1 MRFETS
7 RRRIVTVLLVATQAL
22 RSGSATAGGADEAQ
36 HATLESKAE
45 QQHIAAELLSDM
57 AKFLA
62 ALPGFEVSLVGSY
75 DAVQDSGQKIE
86 FNEVR
91 RVAVA
96 RPDRLRMEQTRS
108 DGVQDLVVFDGKTL
122 TVLNG
127 ELGVFAQ
134 APQPGS
140 IDDAVVYF
148 VRDLGMRLPLAA
160 LLTSRLPAEL
170 ETRVKAVDYVEYTEI
185 LPVPA
190 HHIAARTDTVDFQV
204 WIADGDKPL
213 PLRVVLT
220 YVNEPGQPQFRAQF
234 LDWRLQPPTGA
245 DVFRFDPPKDAR
257 QIAFAVQVPAIAGAS
272 TAAPVT
278 ESTGVQP

>member
-1 MRFETS
+1 MRLETS

-22 RSGSATAGGADEAQ
+22 SATAGGADEAQ
-36 HATLESKAE
+36 HATMESKAE
-45 QQHIAAELLSDM
+45 QQRLAAELLSDM

-75 DAVQDSGQKIE
+75 DVLQDSGQKIE

-127 ELGVFAQ
+127 EAGVFAQ
-134 APQPGS
+134 AAQPGS
-140 IDDAVVYF
+140 IDDAVVYY

-170 ETRVKAVDYVEYTEI
+170 ETRVKAVDYVEYTKI

-190 HHIAARTDTVDFQV
+190 HHIAARTDAVDFQV
-204 WIADGDKPL
+204 WIADGDKPV

-272 TAAPVT
+272 PAAPVT
-278 ESTGVQP
+278 ESEGVQP

>member
-1 MRFETS
+1 M
-7 RRRIVTVLLVATQAL
+7 VAALPAALVLWTGGAN
-22 RSGSATAGGADEAQ
+22 AGAADEASSGAAQ
-36 HATLESKAE
+36 PRTESQKL
-45 QQHIAAELLSDM
+45 AAELLADM

-86 FNEVR
+86 FNELR
-91 RVAVA
+91 EVAVA

-140 IDDAVVYF
+140 IDDAVVYY

-170 ETRVKAVDYVEYTEI
+170 ETRVKAVNYVEYTEI

-190 HHIAARTDTVDFQV
+190 HHIAARTDTLDFQV

-213 PLRVVLT
+213 PLRIVMT

-234 LDWRLQPPTGA
+234 LDWRLQPPGGA

-257 QIAFAVQVPAIAGAS
+257 QIAFAVQVPAIVGAS
-272 TAAPVT
+272 PAAPVT
-278 ESTGVQP
+278 ESKGVQP

>member
-1 MRFETS
+1 MRFQTS

-22 RSGSATAGGADEAQ
+22 SSGSATAGGADEVQ
-36 HATLESKAE
+36 HATMESKAE
-45 QQHIAAELLSDM
+45 QRIAAELLSDM

-62 ALPGFEVSLVGSY
+62 ALPGFEVSLVSSY
-75 DAVQDSGQKIE
+75 DAVQSSGQKIE
-86 FNEVR
+86 FNEVH

-96 RPDRLRMEQTRS
+96 RPDRLRVEQTRS
-108 DGVQDLVVFDGKTL
+108 DGVHDLVVFDGKTL

-127 ELGVFAQ
+127 ELGVFSQ

-140 IDDAVVYF
+140 IDDSVVYF
-148 VRDLGMRLPLAA
+148 VRDLRMRLPLAVM
-160 LLTSRLPAEL
+160 LTSRLPAEL
-170 ETRVKAVDYVEYTEI
+170 ETRVMAVDYVEHTEI

-204 WIADGDKPL
+204 WIADGEKPL

-234 LDWRLQPPTGA
+234 LDWRLQPPAAAGM
-245 DVFRFDPPKDAR
+245 FRFDPPKDAR
-257 QIAFAVQVPAIAGAS
+257 QIAFAVQVPAIAGAL
-272 TAAPVT
+272 TAAPVP
-278 ESTGVQP
+278 ESTGVRP

>member
-1 MRFETS
+1 MRFQTN
-7 RRRIVTVLLVATQAL
+7 RRRIVTVLFVATQAL
-22 RSGSATAGGADEAQ
+22 RSGSAIAGGADEAQ
-36 HATLESKAE
+36 HATMESKAE
-45 QQHIAAELLSDM
+45 QQRLAAELLSDM

-122 TVLNG
+122 TVHNG

-140 IDDAVVYF
+140 IDDALVYY

-160 LLTSRLPAEL
+160 LLTSRLPTEL
-170 ETRVKAVDYVEYTEI
+170 ETRVKAVDYVEHTEI

-245 DVFRFDPPKDAR
+245 DVFRFVPPTNAR
-257 QIAFAVQVPAIAGAS
+257 QIAFAVQLPAIAGAS
-272 TAAPVT
+272 PAAPVT